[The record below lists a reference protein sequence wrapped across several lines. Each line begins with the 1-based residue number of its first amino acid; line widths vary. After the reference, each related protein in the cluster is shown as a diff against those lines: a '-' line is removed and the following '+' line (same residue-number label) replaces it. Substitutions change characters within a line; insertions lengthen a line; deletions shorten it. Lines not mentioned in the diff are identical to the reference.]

1 MWKINCW
8 LASLSATD
16 THFNS
21 AVLRQLHVPAYPAPR
36 SWHFP
41 LVPLKSG
48 FIVPGAGG
56 RNKRMPELWA
66 GWQRLRNSSWA
77 RRGPLTPRSEGRT
90 PRSAPCPRRAMPRP
104 RCPPGARSQGGQL
117 GGALCSGDRLA
128 PAGATSRCTSC
139 HRPPRARAV
148 PPPVPLLPI
157 LGAVLGKQSFTPR
170 QTLAMSL
177 PLSLGLLEALGAR
190 LRLPGQHK
198 CSSLGKMMNMCFSSA
213 PDGLL
218 GIILS
223 SFSLPPRKRETFI
236 FFKKR

>member
-77 RRGPLTPRSEGRT
+77 RRGPLAPRSEGRT

-104 RCPPGARSQGGQL
+104 RCPPGPGPEAGSRAAR
-117 GGALCSGDRLA
+117 R
-128 PAGATSRCTSC
+128 
-139 HRPPRARAV
+139 
-148 PPPVPLLPI
+148 
-157 LGAVLGKQSFTPR
+157 
-170 QTLAMSL
+170 
-177 PLSLGLLEALGAR
+177 ALGIGS
-190 LRLPGQHK
+190 LQPGPPHDAAAVTVTPAPGLCPCPSPCYLFWGQFWESRVSRPGRHWP
-198 CSSLGKMMNMCFSSA
+198 CPFSSPWGFSKLSGPGCGSLA
-213 PDGLL
+213 SASAQ
-218 GIILS
+218 IL
-223 SFSLPPRKRETFI
+223 
-236 FFKKR
+236 KK